1 MTKILK
7 NKTFKCWFSILLAFL
22 LVVTLAPSFQA
33 FGTDEDGKTDITV
46 QEEGSDLTVSGIP
59 EDALETEL
67 PEVSDDVPA
76 DPATTDG
83 NPSPDGENGDT
94 LAAQGTDDQ
103 ANPDEG
109 ISAQAE
115 FWTPV
120 PGKANEFSATVD
132 GTKEQSLML
141 EEGKT
146 YTLTVNGTL
155 KGKVEAGQS
164 NSKNTIYVPRNTTL
178 TLLGAGTIEGT
189 KQGSVIVVAGGA
201 KLVVGNGTTGP
212 TIKGGTGSKLDMGTS
227 DTSGIND
234 DHIFYGNPNVGGG
247 ILVKR
252 DNNKLGAT
260 LTFNSGTV
268 TNNNAQA
275 GGGIYID
282 RNCSFTMNGGTV
294 SNNTTVR
301 AAAEVVEDPKE
312 NRGNYKGPH
321 TDINAAHEGGGI
333 YIAGQNARI
342 TKGLISGNT
351 SQTTTD
357 WGGGGIF
364 VEVQGSLE
372 LTSVLVN
379 ANTARGLGGG
389 VAGCPHAKTG
399 IGNFGGESAIAIFGN
414 SAVGQNWPNNKWLDK
429 LGQKGDYLAKKDA
442 GFTADKAMDYYCT
455 YVSAVES
462 QNYATNESFGWHGR
476 LAHQNGTSEDVTIPL
491 YDNSK
496 KDQFQ
501 GIAVQDASLGLTAA
515 MPSNVPSRS
524 SYGVV
529 IVDNTSWTHGGGI
542 GLNGK
547 VTIGKVPPNKTSEN
561 DAWAIELSKQYKKM
575 NGALAELKGGEF
587 AFGVYKDADCA
598 QPVEIAGQAVT
609 ATNDAQGKII
619 FKLEGYPT
627 GNKNNP
633 QKLYIK
639 EIVPAE
645 ADQDKNIAY
654 DEKVHRVDVNIK
666 EITTSINDPWMITTT
681 NYEATVVGY
690 YLQEENGSWTKTDEG
705 ATFVNKVKPTEDK
718 KSVTNPWSIEVAKSF
733 KSSNG
738 QNLLDLAQA
747 LLEDEGLDAGFTF
760 TLFEAK
766 EGVSED
772 QIFSKEG
779 AIDEASLT
787 QIGRATNATSGENK
801 GKARF
806 NFVDDTAANSSAND
820 DRIDATKY
828 RNDPEGED
836 TESQTTYT
844 FYVKEEKGANDDITY
859 DEAWHKVQVTIKTK
873 KDQTVEGEDT
883 LKPIAWTIYTS
894 SIESTQYQQYQKQ
907 EQGGSAAF
915 EQEDAIVF
923 NNIFHPKGE
932 FVLNA
937 QKNYYGAT
945 STDDAAGKFHFSM
958 TEVADGP
965 ENNKLVLPESLEEN
979 AVNGEFTG
987 NKAQVTF
994 PTITYEE
1001 KTGDA
1006 RDHWYVL
1013 SETRSD
1019 IEGVELDPRYYVVK
1033 VAVEPAA
1040 NGMSLTSKITEAY
1053 FAEGVTE
1060 TQELFG
1066 GTERSL
1072 ELTQIYSEAEGA
1084 TFPTLEFSNFDITQ
1098 TMSVAGY
1105 SVNAASNEPLEEVCF
1120 VDPKIVKNLEGRTLK
1135 ADEFNFKLIHLNK
1148 DDNLTDD
1155 AVDWSSTEGP
1165 VISETS
1171 NDRYGMVDFDAANNV
1186 SGDWENPSCLSYT
1199 QPGIY
1204 HYRVVEAN
1212 DTIDPSVEYSK
1223 QIITFTTVIE
1233 YNAQGQLECTD
1244 MYYGYVD
1251 GDGYHRYTSK
1261 ADDPTYEASDNW
1273 HPTMTNTAKNM
1284 TLKVQKTSALDRN
1297 RGLEGATYGLY
1308 AVNEGVQDDILI
1320 GEQTSDKEG
1329 WITFEDL
1336 SLNTAATYY
1345 FKERYA
1351 PAGHTVSEFRSP
1363 YFKVAQG
1370 ADGYKVV
1377 NIEEGAQAQSE
1388 DEGIRAMAEEDVA
1401 APAAEEGITIFA
1413 EGVYD
1418 EATLVE
1424 FAKLDAR
1431 THEWVEGADL
1441 SIIKKSTGE
1450 VVNRWTSGKA
1460 NQKLEGVLNI
1470 DTTYILR
1477 ENAAPEGY
1485 AKADDVEFTIDSY
1498 GSVRV
1503 ISGTGNNSAGLANAA
1518 LQDSTIS
1525 LYDTMLDAEQ
1535 LVTQTRE
1542 TPGQDDEG
1550 SLLAKTGDFLKIAGL
1565 IALMTASL
1573 LGLVYAIRCFRQGR
1587 A

>member
-1 MTKILK
+1 MLKEVATMTKILK

-103 ANPDEG
+103 ADPDEG

-164 NSKNTIYVPRNTTL
+164 DSKNTIYVPRNTTL

-587 AFGVYKDADCA
+587 AFGS
-598 QPVEIAGQAVT
+598 T
-609 ATNDAQGKII
+609 
-619 FKLEGYPT
+619 
-627 GNKNNP
+627 
-633 QKLYIK
+633 
-639 EIVPAE
+639 
-645 ADQDKNIAY
+645 
-654 DEKVHRVDVNIK
+654 R
-666 EITTSINDPWMITTT
+666 M
-681 NYEATVVGY
+681 
-690 YLQEENGSWTKTDEG
+690 
-705 ATFVNKVKPTEDK
+705 
-718 KSVTNPWSIEVAKSF
+718 
-733 KSSNG
+733 
-738 QNLLDLAQA
+738 
-747 LLEDEGLDAGFTF
+747 
-760 TLFEAK
+760 
-766 EGVSED
+766 
-772 QIFSKEG
+772 
-779 AIDEASLT
+779 
-787 QIGRATNATSGENK
+787 
-801 GKARF
+801 
-806 NFVDDTAANSSAND
+806 
-820 DRIDATKY
+820 
-828 RNDPEGED
+828 
-836 TESQTTYT
+836 
-844 FYVKEEKGANDDITY
+844 
-859 DEAWHKVQVTIKTK
+859 
-873 KDQTVEGEDT
+873 
-883 LKPIAWTIYTS
+883 PIA
-894 SIESTQYQQYQKQ
+894 
-907 EQGGSAAF
+907 
-915 EQEDAIVF
+915 
-923 NNIFHPKGE
+923 
-932 FVLNA
+932 
-937 QKNYYGAT
+937 
-945 STDDAAGKFHFSM
+945 
-958 TEVADGP
+958 
-965 ENNKLVLPESLEEN
+965 
-979 AVNGEFTG
+979 
-987 NKAQVTF
+987 
-994 PTITYEE
+994 
-1001 KTGDA
+1001 
-1006 RDHWYVL
+1006 
-1013 SETRSD
+1013 
-1019 IEGVELDPRYYVVK
+1019 
-1033 VAVEPAA
+1033 
-1040 NGMSLTSKITEAY
+1040 
-1053 FAEGVTE
+1053 
-1060 TQELFG
+1060 
-1066 GTERSL
+1066 
-1072 ELTQIYSEAEGA
+1072 
-1084 TFPTLEFSNFDITQ
+1084 
-1098 TMSVAGY
+1098 
-1105 SVNAASNEPLEEVCF
+1105 
-1120 VDPKIVKNLEGRTLK
+1120 
-1135 ADEFNFKLIHLNK
+1135 
-1148 DDNLTDD
+1148 
-1155 AVDWSSTEGP
+1155 
-1165 VISETS
+1165 
-1171 NDRYGMVDFDAANNV
+1171 
-1186 SGDWENPSCLSYT
+1186 
-1199 QPGIY
+1199 
-1204 HYRVVEAN
+1204 
-1212 DTIDPSVEYSK
+1212 
-1223 QIITFTTVIE
+1223 
-1233 YNAQGQLECTD
+1233 
-1244 MYYGYVD
+1244 
-1251 GDGYHRYTSK
+1251 
-1261 ADDPTYEASDNW
+1261 
-1273 HPTMTNTAKNM
+1273 
-1284 TLKVQKTSALDRN
+1284 
-1297 RGLEGATYGLY
+1297 
-1308 AVNEGVQDDILI
+1308 
-1320 GEQTSDKEG
+1320 
-1329 WITFEDL
+1329 L
-1336 SLNTAATYY
+1336 SLS
-1345 FKERYA
+1345 R
-1351 PAGHTVSEFRSP
+1351 
-1363 YFKVAQG
+1363 
-1370 ADGYKVV
+1370 
-1377 NIEEGAQAQSE
+1377 
-1388 DEGIRAMAEEDVA
+1388 
-1401 APAAEEGITIFA
+1401 
-1413 EGVYD
+1413 
-1418 EATLVE
+1418 
-1424 FAKLDAR
+1424 
-1431 THEWVEGADL
+1431 
-1441 SIIKKSTGE
+1441 
-1450 VVNRWTSGKA
+1450 
-1460 NQKLEGVLNI
+1460 
-1470 DTTYILR
+1470 
-1477 ENAAPEGY
+1477 
-1485 AKADDVEFTIDSY
+1485 
-1498 GSVRV
+1498 
-1503 ISGTGNNSAGLANAA
+1503 
-1518 LQDSTIS
+1518 
-1525 LYDTMLDAEQ
+1525 
-1535 LVTQTRE
+1535 
-1542 TPGQDDEG
+1542 
-1550 SLLAKTGDFLKIAGL
+1550 
-1565 IALMTASL
+1565 
-1573 LGLVYAIRCFRQGR
+1573 
-1587 A
+1587 

>member
-1 MTKILK
+1 M
-7 NKTFKCWFSILLAFL
+7 
-22 LVVTLAPSFQA
+22 
-33 FGTDEDGKTDITV
+33 
-46 QEEGSDLTVSGIP
+46 
-59 EDALETEL
+59 
-67 PEVSDDVPA
+67 
-76 DPATTDG
+76 
-83 NPSPDGENGDT
+83 
-94 LAAQGTDDQ
+94 
-103 ANPDEG
+103 
-109 ISAQAE
+109 
-115 FWTPV
+115 
-120 PGKANEFSATVD
+120 
-132 GTKEQSLML
+132 
-141 EEGKT
+141 
-146 YTLTVNGTL
+146 
-155 KGKVEAGQS
+155 
-164 NSKNTIYVPRNTTL
+164 
-178 TLLGAGTIEGT
+178 
-189 KQGSVIVVAGGA
+189 
-201 KLVVGNGTTGP
+201 
-212 TIKGGTGSKLDMGTS
+212 
-227 DTSGIND
+227 
-234 DHIFYGNPNVGGG
+234 
-247 ILVKR
+247 
-252 DNNKLGAT
+252 
-260 LTFNSGTV
+260 
-268 TNNNAQA
+268 
-275 GGGIYID
+275 
-282 RNCSFTMNGGTV
+282 
-294 SNNTTVR
+294 
-301 AAAEVVEDPKE
+301 
-312 NRGNYKGPH
+312 
-321 TDINAAHEGGGI
+321 
-333 YIAGQNARI
+333 
-342 TKGLISGNT
+342 
-351 SQTTTD
+351 
-357 WGGGGIF
+357 
-364 VEVQGSLE
+364 
-372 LTSVLVN
+372 
-379 ANTARGLGGG
+379 
-389 VAGCPHAKTG
+389 
-399 IGNFGGESAIAIFGN
+399 
-414 SAVGQNWPNNKWLDK
+414 
-429 LGQKGDYLAKKDA
+429 
-442 GFTADKAMDYYCT
+442 
-455 YVSAVES
+455 
-462 QNYATNESFGWHGR
+462 
-476 LAHQNGTSEDVTIPL
+476 
-491 YDNSK
+491 
-496 KDQFQ
+496 
-501 GIAVQDASLGLTAA
+501 
-515 MPSNVPSRS
+515 
-524 SYGVV
+524 
-529 IVDNTSWTHGGGI
+529 
-542 GLNGK
+542 
-547 VTIGKVPPNKTSEN
+547 
-561 DAWAIELSKQYKKM
+561 
-575 NGALAELKGGEF
+575 
-587 AFGVYKDADCA
+587 
-598 QPVEIAGQAVT
+598 
-609 ATNDAQGKII
+609 
-619 FKLEGYPT
+619 
-627 GNKNNP
+627 
-633 QKLYIK
+633 
-639 EIVPAE
+639 
-645 ADQDKNIAY
+645 
-654 DEKVHRVDVNIK
+654 NIK

-733 KSSNG
+733 KSSND
-738 QNLLDLAQA
+738 QNLLDLDQT

-779 AIDEASLT
+779 TIDEASLT

-1001 KTGDA
+1001 KIGDA

-1273 HPTMTNTAKNM
+1273 HPAMTNTAKNM

-1441 SIIKKSTGE
+1441 SIINKSTGE

-1460 NQKLEGVLNI
+1460 NQKLEGVLNV